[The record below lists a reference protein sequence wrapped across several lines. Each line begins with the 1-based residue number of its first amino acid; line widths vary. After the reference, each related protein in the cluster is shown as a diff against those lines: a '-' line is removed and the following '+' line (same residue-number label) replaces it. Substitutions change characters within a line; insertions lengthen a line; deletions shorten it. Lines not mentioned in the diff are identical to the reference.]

1 MKDDSDCYFQ
11 NVYEFVG
18 AALMK
23 WFDQNTTLAEIAADE
38 IHGMDP
44 TASDAVNVTDGALVT
59 DAAVGD
65 VACQIA
71 VVAVV
76 EIAVA
81 AACPSDWSTHCH
93 QLVGSSQQYVV
104 ECDVSVDSETLDSLR
119 MTPSVVT
126 VILVTVIPVEN

>member
-23 WFDQNTTLAEIAADE
+23 LFEQNTTLAEVAADE

-65 VACQIA
+65 DASQIA
-71 VVAVV
+71 V
-76 EIAVA
+76 IAVA
-81 AACPSDWSTHCH
+81 EIAAVAAYPPDWLTHCH
-93 QLVGSSQQYVV
+93 
-104 ECDVSVDSETLDSLR
+104 
-119 MTPSVVT
+119 
-126 VILVTVIPVEN
+126 